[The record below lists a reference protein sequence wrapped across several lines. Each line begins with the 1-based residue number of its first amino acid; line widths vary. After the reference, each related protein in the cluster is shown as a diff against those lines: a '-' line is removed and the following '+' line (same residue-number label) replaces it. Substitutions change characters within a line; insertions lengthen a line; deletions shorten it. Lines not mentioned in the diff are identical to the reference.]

1 VPNNSILRFFILTLK
16 SKPLGAIKSFLKLV
30 RWKNLAIVAATQY
43 MVRVFL
49 IFDNPFLWT
58 QDWRFHL
65 MVLTTILIAAAG
77 YIINDYFDVKID
89 RINKPQKVYIGKTI
103 SRRAAQLSHQLFSG
117 LAIVLAVLVGWKAV
131 LINIFSVTLL
141 WFYASGFKKKPFIGN
156 FVVSLLTSLV
166 IAEVAIIFSPENRL
180 IYMYAVFA
188 FFINLIREIIKD
200 MEDMKGDEMHG
211 AKTLPILFGVH
222 KTKQLLYVLMGVFL
236 TSMFF
241 FMYKVEDLKIRIF
254 SIFLLALWA
263 TLLVFIIRSDR
274 KKHFSQL
281 SNLCK
286 GIILVGMVSI
296 VLFKFG

>member
-1 VPNNSILRFFILTLK
+1 
-16 SKPLGAIKSFLKLV
+16 
-30 RWKNLAIVAATQY
+30 

-49 IFDNPFLWT
+49 IFDNPFQWT

-65 MVLTTILIAAAG
+65 MVLTTLLIAAAG
-77 YIINDYFDVKID
+77 YIINDYFDIKID
-89 RINKPQKVYIGKTI
+89 RINKPHKVYIGKSIT
-103 SRRAAQLSHQLFSG
+103 RRAAQLTHQIFSG
-117 LAIVLAVLVGWKAV
+117 LGIILAVFVGWKAV
-131 LINIFSVTLL
+131 LINIFSVWLL

-156 FVVSLLTSLV
+156 FVVAFLTSLV
-166 IAEVAIIFSPENRL
+166 IAEVALIFSPENRL

-222 KTKQLLYVLMGVFL
+222 KTKQLLYLLMGVFL

-241 FMYKVEDLKIRIF
+241 FMYKVEDFKIRIF
-254 SIFLLALWA
+254 SGILLSLWA
-263 TLLVFIIRSDR
+263 ILLFFIIRADR

-281 SNLCK
+281 SSLCK
-286 GIILVGMVSI
+286 WIILVGMVSI
-296 VLFKFG
+296 VLFKIG

>member
-1 VPNNSILRFFILTLK
+1 
-16 SKPLGAIKSFLKLV
+16 
-30 RWKNLAIVAATQY
+30 

-49 IFDNPFLWT
+49 IFDNPFQWT

-65 MVLTTILIAAAG
+65 MVFTTLLVAAAG
-77 YIINDYFDVKID
+77 YIINDYFDIKID
-89 RINKPQKVYIGKTI
+89 RINKPHKVYIGKTI
-103 SRRAAQLSHQLFSG
+103 TRRAAQLTHQVFSG
-117 LAIVLAVLVGWKAV
+117 LGIVLAVFVGWKAV
-131 LINIFSVTLL
+131 LINIFSVWLL

-156 FVVSLLTSLV
+156 FVVALLTSLV
-166 IAEVAIIFSPENRL
+166 IAEVALIFSPENRL

-222 KTKQLLYVLMGVFL
+222 KTKQLLYLLMGVFL

-241 FMYKVEDLKIRIF
+241 FMYKVEDFKIRIF
-254 SIFLLALWA
+254 SGILLSLWA
-263 TLLVFIIRSDR
+263 ILLFFIIRADR

-281 SNLCK
+281 SSLCK
-286 GIILVGMVSI
+286 WIILVGMVSI
-296 VLFKFG
+296 ILFKIG